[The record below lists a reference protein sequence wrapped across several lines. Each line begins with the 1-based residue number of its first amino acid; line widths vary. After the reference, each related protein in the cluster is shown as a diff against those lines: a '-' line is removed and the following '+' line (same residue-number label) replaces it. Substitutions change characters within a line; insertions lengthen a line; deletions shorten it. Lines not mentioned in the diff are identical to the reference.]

1 MATSPAW
8 TGSTARSCGCCK
20 GRADHQP
27 RFEREGESQPG
38 GLPAAGGKLRAEG
51 VIRKTVALLEPAAAD
66 MATLVIVGV
75 VLDRS
80 TPEAFTDFEEAAR
93 GISGCLECHL
103 VAGSSTT
110 S

>member
-1 MATSPAW
+1 M
-8 TGSTARSCGCCK
+8 
-20 GRADHQP
+20 
-27 RFEREGESQPG
+27 
-38 GLPAAGGKLRAEG
+38 
-51 VIRKTVALLEPAAAD
+51 IRKTVALLEPAAAD
-66 MATLVIVGV
+66 MATLVM
-75 VLDRS
+75 LDRS

>member
-1 MATSPAW
+1 MNLSPA
-8 TGSTARSCGCCK
+8 ACLR
-20 GRADHQP
+20 RV
-27 RFEREGESQPG
+27 E
-38 GLPAAGGKLRAEG
+38 KLRTEG
-51 VIRKTVALLEPAAAD
+51 VIRKTVALLLEPAAAD

>member
-1 MATSPAW
+1 MNLSPA
-8 TGSTARSCGCCK
+8 ACLR
-20 GRADHQP
+20 RV
-27 RFEREGESQPG
+27 E
-38 GLPAAGGKLRAEG
+38 KLRTEG

-80 TPEAFTDFEEAAR
+80 TPEAFTDFEAAR

>member
-1 MATSPAW
+1 M
-8 TGSTARSCGCCK
+8 
-20 GRADHQP
+20 
-27 RFEREGESQPG
+27 
-38 GLPAAGGKLRAEG
+38 
-51 VIRKTVALLEPAAAD
+51 IRKTVALLEPAAAD

-93 GISGCLECHL
+93 GSGCLECHL